1 MNSESLVREEEL
13 RRAGTVLIAGI
24 DEAGR
29 GPLAGPVVA
38 AAVIFPEGFYLPGV
52 DDSKKVPPERREKLY
67 EQILAAAAV
76 GIGVVDNDEID
87 RINILNATFL
97 AMDKAVGALPLMPDH
112 LLIDGNMYRPGGATR
127 HISWTTVVG
136 GDAVCFS
143 IAGASIVAKVARDR
157 LMREFDREYPGFGFA
172 RHKGY
177 GTAEHRAAI
186 GRIGLCP
193 IHRRS
198 FTLRFRPD
206 IHPGG
211 RPEGVKGGGEEP
223 AAGGGRR

>member
-1 MNSESLVREEEL
+1 MNSDSLLTEQEL
-13 RRAGTVLIAGI
+13 RRAGMAQIAGI

-38 AAVIFPEGFYLPGV
+38 AAVIFPEGFFLPGV
-52 DDSKKVPPERREKLY
+52 DDSKKVPPEKREKLY
-67 EQILAAAAV
+67 DRIMEVAAV
-76 GIGVVDNDEID
+76 GMGIVGNGEID

-97 AMDKAVGALPLMPDH
+97 AMDKAVGALPRVPDH
-112 LLIDGNMYRPGGATR
+112 LLIDGNMYRPGEATR
-127 HISWTTVVG
+127 GIPWTCVVG
-136 GDAVCFS
+136 GDAACFS

-157 LMREFDREYPGFGFA
+157 MMREFDREYPGFGFA

-198 FTLRFRPD
+198 FTFRFRPD

-211 RPEGVKGGGEEP
+211 GTEGVKGEEP
-223 AAGGGRR
+223 AAGGSRR

>member
-1 MNSESLVREEEL
+1 MTSESLLREQEL
-13 RRAGTVLIAGI
+13 RRAGMALVAGI

-38 AAVIFPEGFYLPGV
+38 AAVVFPEGFFLPGV
-52 DDSKKVPPERREKLY
+52 DDSKKVPPEKREKLC
-67 EQILAAAAV
+67 EQIMAAADV
-76 GIGVVDNDEID
+76 GIGIVGSDEID
-87 RINILNATFL
+87 RLNILNATFL
-97 AMDKAVGALPLMPDH
+97 AMDKAVGALRRMPDH
-112 LLIDGNMYRPGGATR
+112 LLIDGNMYRPGDVTR
-127 HISWTTVVG
+127 AMAWTTVIG

-143 IAGASIVAKVARDR
+143 IAAASIVAKVTRDR
-157 LMREFDREYPGFGFA
+157 IMREFDLEYPGFGFA

-211 RPEGVKGGGEEP
+211 GESQK
-223 AAGGGRR
+223 AVSVT